1 VINIILK
8 YHLRY
13 LIINTDMFKKAVFG
27 LLLIGAL
34 FYTFHDY
41 VYYALDSYT
50 GVIHQD
56 NCQKDDACKFH
67 ENLHIPC
74 MTPIKQFS
82 FIIDF
87 NDEYNFTYSK
97 PQLSSFIKEIFKPP
111 KSLA

>member
-1 VINIILK
+1 MI
-8 YHLRY
+8 
-13 LIINTDMFKKAVFG
+13 KKTVFS
-27 LLLIGAL
+27 LLLISAL

-41 VYYALDSYT
+41 VYYVVDTFTSS
-50 GVIHQD
+50 VHQD
-56 NCQKDDACKFH
+56 YCQEDDTCKFH

-87 NDEYNFTYSK
+87 NDEYNFIYSK

-111 KSLA
+111 KHLS